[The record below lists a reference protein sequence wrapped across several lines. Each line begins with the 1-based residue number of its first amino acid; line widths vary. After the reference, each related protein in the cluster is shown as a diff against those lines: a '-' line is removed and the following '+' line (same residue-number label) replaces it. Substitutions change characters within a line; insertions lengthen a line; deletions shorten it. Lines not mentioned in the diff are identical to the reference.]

1 MFLPFLALK
10 SQKCKHENW
19 NGGVAF
25 DWQVDVIVSALLG
38 VSSYCDLSSTFDW
51 TFGLDTGWTRIS
63 SLGSNVLD
71 RSGTFSWSVDL
82 QISQHPSGPT
92 RFLHGGGACWKK
104 MRSDEILPGK
114 HLELLKETADSGVL
128 SLALIWSPPS
138 GGASHA
144 GLLLRR
150 WNVLLLL
157 WRLLVSLCRSAPGSR
172 AGEDAAG
179 EEQGAGGLPAADVHH
194 QRGAGAGDRGES
206 QENQENH
213 SWCSWSVSVWK
224 RGRKL
229 LELETFCW
237 SFFSN
242 IWFVFILKINLK
254 CWLRFRRK
262 NILTPT
268 SHEHSRRRNRLRLD
282 LSFQT
287 GDDPSGTYFTI
298 KAFHI
303 KT

>member
-157 WRLLVSLCRSAPGSR
+157 WRLLVSLQICIWQQSWGRRCWRGTRSWRTPCSRCTSPTRSRCRRSRWEPGEP
-172 AGEDAAG
+172 GE
-179 EEQGAGGLPAADVHH
+179 P
-194 QRGAGAGDRGES
+194 
-206 QENQENH
+206 
-213 SWCSWSVSVWK
+213 
-224 RGRKL
+224 L
-229 LELETFCW
+229 LMFLICFCLET
-237 SFFSN
+237 
-242 IWFVFILKINLK
+242 
-254 CWLRFRRK
+254 RK
-262 NILTPT
+262 ETPG
-268 SHEHSRRRNRLRLD
+268 
-282 LSFQT
+282 T
-287 GDDPSGTYFTI
+287 GDFLLKFLLQHLIRVYF
-298 KAFHI
+298 KD
-303 KT
+303 